1 MPNNRLVKKCYVM
14 VKLYDNNGHTN
25 WATFVRKHL
34 NENGFGYVWKL
45 QNVQNHNLFIYSYVQ
60 RIKDQ

>member
-1 MPNNRLVKKCYVM
+1 M